1 MTLLAIALLAWSG
14 AFHPEAPRAS
24 VAATPLA
31 VLDFD
36 NNSGDARYDP
46 LGKGIAA
53 MMVTDLA
60 GVPALQLVERSRL
73 QDLIDEMDLQQTR
86 HFDPATAQSVGR
98 MVGAEYV
105 VIGSIVALSPQI
117 RLDTRIVRVATGEV
131 VKTAQVTGR
140 ENRLFEL
147 QQKLADELL
156 AGIEVSLSPEERER
170 LRARQ
175 EANRIEELETMLAFS
190 EALSYL
196 DREDYVRGAEK
207 MFAVTRMAPNS
218 LVVKLAYEE
227 ARTRTAESARDRAR
241 DAAGRLL
248 RRRIPR

>member
-14 AFHPEAPRAS
+14 AALAEAPRPA

-46 LGKGIAA
+46 LGRGLAA
-53 MMVTDLA
+53 MMVTDL
-60 GVPALQLVERSRL
+60 GEVPALRLVERARL
-73 QDLIDEMDLQQTR
+73 QDLLDELDRQQTP
-86 HFDPATAQSVGR
+86 HFDPATAQDIGR
-98 MVGAEYV
+98 LVGAEYV
-105 VIGSIVALSPQI
+105 LIGSIVALSPQV
-117 RLDTRIVRVATGEV
+117 RLDTRIVQVATGEV

-156 AGIEVSLSPEERER
+156 DGIEVSLSPEERER
-170 LRARQ
+170 LLARQ

-190 EALSYL
+190 EAMRYL
-196 DREDYVRGAEK
+196 DREDYVRGAER
-207 MFAVTRMAPNS
+207 MYGVMQMAPNS
-218 LVVKLAYEE
+218 VVVKLTYEE
-227 ARTRTAESARDRAR
+227 ARRRATDGAADRAR
-241 DAAGRLL
+241 DAVGRI
-248 RRRIPR
+248 R